1 MATLSR
7 FRRAYTKLLPWWLT
21 TEEGAKVNYTLG
33 LLMDAYLTRLLQG
46 LRARWP
52 SYAMPSAL
60 PFLGRDRRIIRGIN
74 EPAEAYAARLLRWL
88 DDHRIRG
95 NPYALME
102 QLRAYCQADV
112 RIRTVDMR
120 GNWYTIERDGT
131 REVMLD
137 SAQWNWD
144 AADPSRWSR
153 FWVIIYPT
161 SDGQPWERDGTW
173 GDGAVWSDDAAEGT
187 WGSTALLTEVE
198 SVRRIVREWKPA
210 GTTCVRIIVAF
221 ADDVFVPGGAAETD
235 GQWAN
240 HSKNDG
246 GSQVAARDDRAIYWM
261 GTAA

>member
-1 MATLSR
+1 MAELTR

-21 TEEGAKVNYTLG
+21 AEDGAKVNYSLG

-52 SYAMPSAL
+52 SHAMPSAL
-60 PFLGRDRRIIRGIN
+60 PFLGRDRRIVRGIN
-74 EPAEAYAARLLRWL
+74 ESAESYAARLLRWL

-131 REVMLD
+131 KSVSL
-137 SAQWNWD
+137 QQGNWD
-144 AADPSRWSR
+144 WDGADASRWSR

-161 SDGQPWERDGTW
+161 SDGLPWEARPVGWDDGDWWGDPSLTLGTTATANQASTVKSIVRDWQPDGTRCEWIIIAFDDTSFAPDDSSPPLPDGTW
-173 GDGAVWSDDAAEGT
+173 GK
-187 WGSTALLTEVE
+187 WGKLVSGNYEESRDETA
-198 SVRRIVREWKPA
+198 RYWK
-210 GTTCVRIIVAF
+210 GVA
-221 ADDVFVPGGAAETD
+221 
-235 GQWAN
+235 
-240 HSKNDG
+240 
-246 GSQVAARDDRAIYWM
+246 
-261 GTAA
+261 